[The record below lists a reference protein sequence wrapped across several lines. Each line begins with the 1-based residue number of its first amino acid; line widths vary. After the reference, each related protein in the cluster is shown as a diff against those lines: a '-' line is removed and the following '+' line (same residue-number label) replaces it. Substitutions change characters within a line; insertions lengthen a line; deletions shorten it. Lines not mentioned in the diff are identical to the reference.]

1 MSFDYLSFS
10 FFVADR
16 VIILSE
22 ITIYRHLVG
31 TNKDK
36 RTNNAGFAKYGLFTQ
51 KYK

>member
-16 VIILSE
+16 VIIPSE

-31 TNKDK
+31 TNKDE
-36 RTNNAGFAKYGLFTQ
+36 RTNNAGFTKRLVYT
-51 KYK
+51 KI